1 MRRRRFLAWILGVA
15 GVIAGKVALDRL
27 AFLRGRQDRPT
38 DSTIPAQVGEAL
50 RFLTAAEALTLE
62 AMLERMIPSDV
73 PPGAPGARETGI
85 LRYVDAQLV
94 EPRLAQHQELVRG
107 GLRAL
112 GEVARGAGS
121 VRFHELPTDEQ
132 DEWLRRAQRGE
143 GAFASPRFFQ
153 VVLTLALEGHWG
165 DPRYGG
171 NHDKLAWRW
180 VGIDPGCEGG
190 MRACR

>member
-15 GVIAGKVALDRL
+15 GVVAGKLALDRF
-27 AFLRGRQDRPT
+27 AFLRGRQDRSAA
-38 DSTIPAQVGEAL
+38 DSTLPAPSGDAL
-50 RFLTAAEALTLE
+50 RFLTTDEALTLN
-62 AMLERMIPSDV
+62 AVLERMIPSNV
-73 PPGAPGARETGI
+73 PPGAPGARETRV
-85 LRYVDAQLV
+85 LRYIDAQLP
-94 EPRLAQHQELVRG
+94 EPRLAQAQELVRA

-112 GEVARGAGS
+112 DEVAGS
-121 VRFHELPTDEQ
+121 ARFHELPTDRQ
-132 DEWLRRAQRGE
+132 DELLRRAQRGE
-143 GAFASPRFFQ
+143 GPFASPRFFQ

-190 MRACR
+190 LRACR

>member
-15 GVIAGKVALDRL
+15 GVIAGKLALDRF
-27 AFLRGRQDRPT
+27 AFLRGRQD
-38 DSTIPAQVGEAL
+38 STLPAHPGDAL
-50 RFLTAAEALTLE
+50 RFFTADEALTLE
-62 AMLERMIPSDV
+62 AMLERMIPSNV
-73 PPGAPGARETGI
+73 PPGAPGARETRV

-94 EPRLAQHQELVRG
+94 EPRLAQHQEVVRG

-112 GEVARGAGS
+112 GEGS
-121 VRFHELPTDEQ
+121 VRFHELPTEQ
-132 DEWLRRAQRGE
+132 RDEWLRRAQRGE
-143 GAFASPRFFQ
+143 GSFASPRFFQ

-190 MRACR
+190 LRACR

>member
-1 MRRRRFLAWILGVA
+1 MRRRRFLAWMLGIA
-15 GVIAGKVALDRL
+15 GVIVGKLALDR
-27 AFLRGRQDRPT
+27 FPFVRGRTDRLAPSE
-38 DSTIPAQVGEAL
+38 DAL
-50 RFLTAAEALTLE
+50 SFLTAAEALTLG
-62 AMLERMIPSDV
+62 AMLERIIPSNE
-73 PPGAPGARETGI
+73 PPGAPGARETGV
-85 LRYVDAQLV
+85 LRYLDAQLV
-94 EPRLAQHQELVRG
+94 EPRLAQYRDVVRG

-112 GEVARGAGS
+112 DESARGAGS
-121 VRFHELPTDEQ
+121 ARFHELAPDQQ
-132 DEWLRRAQRGE
+132 DDWLRRAQRGE

-190 MRACR
+190 LRACR

>member
-1 MRRRRFLAWILGVA
+1 MRRRRFLAWIVGIAGVVA
-15 GVIAGKVALDRL
+15 GKLTLDRFPL
-27 AFLRGRQDRPT
+27 LRARQD
-38 DSTIPAQVGEAL
+38 SNVPAHPGDAL
-50 RFLTAAEALTLE
+50 RFFTADEALTLE
-62 AMLERMIPSDV
+62 AMLERMIPSNV
-73 PPGAPGARETGI
+73 PPGAPGARETRV

-94 EPRLAQHQELVRG
+94 EPRLAQHQEVVRG

-112 GEVARGAGS
+112 GEGS
-121 VRFHELPTDEQ
+121 VRFHELPTEQQ

-143 GAFASPRFFQ
+143 GSFASPRFFQ

-190 MRACR
+190 LRACR